1 MNWETKPKENN
12 SFNWFHTTAI
22 SKYSE
27 YSLALWQCHQDNW
40 KPVRVDVINHKTR
53 VPFQEYVN
61 PLHFTFEILKDE
73 RLQYYYAWK
82 VMQARHSDKYLTNS
96 DTLQYQLKCYQNIIE
111 LGIDFALL
119 NSTKLLL
126 VEGVFGKQHETSTWE
141 QQSASCNICAQ
152 MKVIQYIKKTLYCT
166 NRCTQSINPFTSK
179 ILFLIL
185 LTLCHTL
192 LIMIL

>member
-1 MNWETKPKENN
+1 MKDHNIVMLEKLCKLD
-12 SFNWFHTTAI
+12 I
-22 SKYSE
+22 
-27 YSLALWQCHQDNW
+27 Q
-40 KPVRVDVINHKTR
+40 IN
-53 VPFQEYVN
+53 
-61 PLHFTFEILKDE
+61 IL
-73 RLQYYYAWK
+73 LTLTP
-82 VMQARHSDKYLTNS
+82 SNTNS
-96 DTLQYQLKCYQNIIE
+96 SATKISE
-111 LGIDFALL
+111 LGIDFTLL

-126 VEGVFGKQHETSTWE
+126 VEGVFGKQRETSTWE
-141 QQSASCNICAQ
+141 QQSASCNICTQ